1 MAVDSVSDFS
11 EYEINTYRPRT
22 WQERDLSAQNSWK
35 IHRPQFLEEFVRSL
49 PLVARMC
56 DWCNEEMLV
65 EKAVRCLS
73 LGCNMHL
80 CSSCDLKIHKR
91 QVFHNRILVTKASQR
106 PLLPSEFFDSLWE
119 EQHHGNYKQNYI
131 YTCIYNIIYYTDF
144 IFVVDVTLPCFRPAS
159 CPKCKKLG
167 TLIQEPQSEPS
178 ATVIVVTPSG
188 LDFTNKRKI
197 AKANYMLLYQD
208 DLI

>member
-1 MAVDSVSDFS
+1 MHQSLIQQYTSHQSSLLSMTVDAVNQYS
-11 EYEINTYRPRT
+11 EYEINTYRPKT

-35 IHRPQFLEEFVRSL
+35 IHRPKFLNEFVSSL
-49 PLVARMC
+49 PLVARIC

-91 QVFHNRILVTKASQR
+91 QVFHHRVLLTKMSQR

-119 EQHHGNYKQNYI
+119 KQHHGMH
-131 YTCIYNIIYYTDF
+131 
-144 IFVVDVTLPCFRPAS
+144 
-159 CPKCKKLG
+159 
-167 TLIQEPQSEPS
+167 
-178 ATVIVVTPSG
+178 
-188 LDFTNKRKI
+188 
-197 AKANYMLLYQD
+197 KANYILYAFNIFD
-208 DLI
+208 RFHY